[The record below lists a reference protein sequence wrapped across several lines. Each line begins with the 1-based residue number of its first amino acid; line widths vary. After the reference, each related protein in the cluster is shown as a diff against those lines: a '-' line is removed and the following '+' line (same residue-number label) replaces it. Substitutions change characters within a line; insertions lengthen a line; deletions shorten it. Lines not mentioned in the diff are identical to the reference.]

1 MKAGLSISI
10 WFFIGLSLLVS
21 GVIIFGAGVYELIQP
36 PPPEARVV
44 LYQLHASVWWGALLA
59 LLGAFYCWHFAPH
72 REGGTGKPGM

>member
-10 WFFIGLSLLVS
+10 WFFIGLSLLVN
-21 GVIIFGAGVYELIQP
+21 GVIIFGAGVYELIYP

-59 LLGAFYCWHFAPH
+59 LLGGFYCRHFAPQ
-72 REGGTGKPGM
+72 REGGATRPGM

>member
-10 WFFIGLSLLVS
+10 WFFIGLSLLVN

-72 REGGTGKPGM
+72 REGGAGKPGM

>member
-10 WFFIGLSLLVS
+10 WFFIGLSLLVN

-36 PPPEARVV
+36 PAPEARVV

-59 LLGAFYCWHFAPH
+59 LLGAFYCWHFAPQ
-72 REGGTGKPGM
+72 REGGASRPGM